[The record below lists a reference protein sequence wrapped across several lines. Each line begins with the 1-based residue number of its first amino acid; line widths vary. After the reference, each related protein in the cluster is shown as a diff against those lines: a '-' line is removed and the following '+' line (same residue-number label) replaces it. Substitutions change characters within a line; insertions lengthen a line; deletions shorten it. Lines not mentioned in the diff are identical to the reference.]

1 MSSYNEIMNEKKA
14 EGGAASLKARLIK
27 FRKWSTKQAGIT
39 VHGALC
45 VVNGEATDGTRNAPI
60 LTFEPQPA
68 VATPDGS
75 AAGGAGGGGSG
86 GVGGGTAAG
95 GSAASGGKG
104 NNNKEARCG
113 AIDQPADRA
122 MYDRTIGCQVR
133 TVRELKKDEVA
144 LSVPLSA
151 MITPD
156 VISVSDA
163 GQAVL
168 QCMESPNLPTDGAEN
183 ESNFWDAFD
192 ATNRLEK
199 VQAGKTVSSRGPQLL
214 VKILQERK
222 KAETALAKAEQ
233 MMNENGGDLTNK
245 LAAVKSVSY
254 RAPYLAFL
262 IHQRFANEENPPVG
276 TSDLLGEMDVV
287 ETFSPYARTLPCS
300 VCVPICWK
308 RNELALLA
316 GCIPGM
322 PALQKVAAQTMQLA
336 AELMALVDAGLLWRF
351 PSTFSPGMITWDRWV
366 WAAAVFESRALPSS
380 SLPSWV
386 VSKGMSSSDVWE
398 SCGVMV
404 PFLDMVNHENDAD
417 TQIEW
422 SSSNSEDEE
431 DPSAWRL
438 RAITQEKTKK
448 HLQIYRN
455 YGSFDNESFMMKY
468 GIAKMSNTADKVKV
482 AWALVDGVGGVEPP
496 KDYEPVSDSCDVPSS
511 QLVFDSNDADSLKA
525 WWTEQRLTMLG
536 KATKNDDALKKGKK
550 ITFWALNN
558 GKIDQALFP
567 VAVVAA
573 LPPEKIL
580 EWHRTSGSTAPV
592 SGRPLDGLTL
602 DRANQIAVRM
612 YLSFFYAKKLER
624 LLQSLNSCMKDHFN
638 NVQLWAKASSGGLN
652 YVAPGDCDAMA
663 VDGESSGVVMGWQ
676 TFFDTYAYNS
686 SMEVEDRYY
695 AIAPDCCALTLYDGH
710 VRSLQN
716 TLDALANDSVF
727 LDNVKQQLEELG
739 CTLDNTPAVVEIK
752 SAPQDKGGQGNSKS
766 DNEGKSKK
774 KDDKGNGNKNRRRD
788 KKDGRPP
795 AIKLHI
801 GNLSYK
807 TLPNQLYDFFTKLYG
822 KNSVLECHI
831 PTERDTGNSRGF
843 GFVTMPEQ
851 FANAALES
859 GRSHEMDGRILKVA
873 KSNSA
878 GSARGRGGGGGNQPP
893 PHANDRCHNCG
904 YSPRWCR
911 CNHMGG
917 LMMGGM
923 PPDSIYG
930 PGPYM
935 PPPMGGP
942 YGPPMDMDRMGDGH
956 GWGGGGGGGDWGRRR
971 SYSRSPS
978 YRRDRDRRYRR
989 SRSYSRSRSRSY
1001 SRGRD
1006 RDDRHRG
1013 RHDDDRRRYDDDR
1026 RRGSSRRY
1034 RSRSRSRSRQRDGA
1048 GSPPRRAGNE
1058 AGDLPDM
1065 PSGGRSRSR
1074 SRSRSPNDNGV
1085 MDRPSSKKREGKES
1099 SGRGGRSRSRDR
1111 GSRRRKRSKGSRR
1124 GKESSKRQRSRS
1136 RSRH

>member
-1 MSSYNEIMNEKKA
+1 MSTYNEIINEKKA

-39 VHGALC
+39 IHGALC
-45 VVNGEATDGTRNAPI
+45 IVNGEATDGSRNAPI

-68 VATPDGS
+68 AATPDGS
-75 AAGGAGGGGSG
+75 SAGGAGGGGTG
-86 GVGGGTAAG
+86 GIGGGSAGG

-113 AIDQPADRA
+113 AIDEPVDRA

-133 TVRELKKDEVA
+133 TVREMKKDEVA

-168 QCMESPNLPTDGAEN
+168 QCMESSPANGGS
-183 ESNFWDAFD
+183 ESNFWGAFD
-192 ATNRLEK
+192 STSNLEK
-199 VQAGKTVSSRGPQLL
+199 VQMGKTVSSRGPQLL

-233 MMNENGGDLTNK
+233 MMNENGDDLTNK
-245 LAAVKSVSY
+245 LAASKSISH

-262 IHQRFANEENPPVG
+262 IHQRFANMENPPVG
-276 TSDLLGEMDVV
+276 TSISVGEIDVV

-300 VCVPICWK
+300 VCAPICWK

-322 PALQKVAAQTMQLA
+322 SALQKVAAQTMQLA
-336 AELMALVDAGLLWRF
+336 AELMALLDAGLLWRF

-380 SLPSWV
+380 SLPSWIV
-386 VSKGMSSSDVWE
+386 MKGKSSSDVWE

-422 SSSNSEDEE
+422 SNSNSEEE
-431 DPSAWRL
+431 DPSTWCL
-438 RAITQEKTKK
+438 KAITQEKTKK

-468 GIAKMSNTADKVKV
+468 GIAKMSNAADKVKI
-482 AWALVDGVGGVEPP
+482 AWALVDGVGGVDPP
-496 KDYEPVSDSCDVPSS
+496 KDYEPVSDSCGVPSS
-511 QLVFDSNDADSLKA
+511 QLVFESTDADSLKS
-525 WWTEQRLTMLG
+525 WWTEQRLAMLG
-536 KATKNDDALKKGKK
+536 KATHKNDSLDALKKGKK

-558 GKIDQALFP
+558 GKIDQVLFP

-580 EWHRTSGSTAPV
+580 EWHRKSASAAPI

-602 DRANQIAVRM
+602 DRANQITVRM

-652 YVAPGDCDAMA
+652 YVAPGGGDSMA
-663 VDGESSGVVMGWQ
+663 VEGESPGVVMGWQ

-752 SAPQDKGGQGNSKS
+752 SAPQNKGGQGSSKA
-766 DNEGKSKK
+766 DNESKSKK

-831 PTERDTGNSRGF
+831 PTERETGNSRGF

-851 FANAALES
+851 FAIAALES

-873 KSNSA
+873 
-878 GSARGRGGGGGNQPP
+878 
-893 PHANDRCHNCG
+893 
-904 YSPRWCR
+904 
-911 CNHMGG
+911 
-917 LMMGGM
+917 
-923 PPDSIYG
+923 
-930 PGPYM
+930 
-935 PPPMGGP
+935 
-942 YGPPMDMDRMGDGH
+942 
-956 GWGGGGGGGDWGRRR
+956 
-971 SYSRSPS
+971 
-978 YRRDRDRRYRR
+978 
-989 SRSYSRSRSRSY
+989 
-1001 SRGRD
+1001 
-1006 RDDRHRG
+1006 
-1013 RHDDDRRRYDDDR
+1013 
-1026 RRGSSRRY
+1026 
-1034 RSRSRSRSRQRDGA
+1034 
-1048 GSPPRRAGNE
+1048 
-1058 AGDLPDM
+1058 
-1065 PSGGRSRSR
+1065 
-1074 SRSRSPNDNGV
+1074 
-1085 MDRPSSKKREGKES
+1085 
-1099 SGRGGRSRSRDR
+1099 
-1111 GSRRRKRSKGSRR
+1111 
-1124 GKESSKRQRSRS
+1124 
-1136 RSRH
+1136 